1 MICRDK
7 AKEIIRDLFEEE
19 GLVIGGIVATHE
31 VDDDVV
37 WQLMRS
43 LDTVRRKALRRLD
56 NSDDE
61 GEPETQKPKLQPHP
75 AIEEFLRRVRSV

>member
-1 MICRDK
+1 MICKKK
-7 AKEIIRDLFEEE
+7 AKEIMRDLFEEE

-43 LDTVRRKALRRLD
+43 LDTVRRKVLRRLD
-56 NSDDE
+56 NSKGED
-61 GEPETQKPKLQPHP
+61 EPEARQPNLQPHP
-75 AIEEFLRRVRSV
+75 AIEEFLRRVMSE